1 MKKENKMEVW
11 TLDQI
16 ANPEFRKMLSQDIDN
31 ITGLVDLQLSDG
43 TIRVSKRQAFMNLFW
58 WPIIT
63 TFNIPLRKDHFIKNI
78 AYSADALYSEW
89 NRYYDEI
96 MDNIPHSAKL
106 LKATIW
112 NVLQDMYY
120 FGCIS
125 LAEYVASLDI
135 IDMSQITTE
144 PVMADIIDTKY
155 SFVDDDGNL
164 KPVYS
169 TRDVETIIDGHTKE
183 IIKLLS
189 TKGAL
194 KNQRLLPFQRTEQL
208 NKHQVPQTIYCFGVR
223 TDIND
228 AIVKKV
234 VIGSALSGIRDIEEY
249 AVESL
254 SAKKSQFYNKCAV
267 KMSQYYNRTM
277 QLSCAAVCQLYE
289 GDCGS
294 TQTVAFRLTKEKKKN
309 TIGKYIVD
317 GGKLVCLTKDNIDNY
332 VGKVVQLRSPL
343 TCRYRNGVCEVCGG
357 RLYSSL
363 NYKLTLGII
372 AAMHVDESVT
382 QKILSAKHLV
392 KTMSII
398 YHLPDI
404 VRGKIFVDKNTSE
417 IWWSQDFIGKSGK
430 IDDDMM
436 LGIPYDCFRNFT
448 DVKLIRKNSVREAS
462 MSSITDLIIRK
473 GDKVLAE
480 IDMRDY
486 TLAKPEKNI
495 PALSLSMLMHVR
507 DNFDKLVHSD
517 GCIWIPMRGTE
528 YMPIL
533 VTKIINDNMLEFVKG
548 VESFFK
554 SGVSKYRTNSTALEA
569 ATDIIYTHVDVNIAH
584 IETVLKAFQITSPT
598 DYRIPCVE
606 DTNDVHFSGMADIFT
621 YRTVGGKLSHE
632 NLKKYVT
639 SQSTYLRK
647 RQKSVLDFMIGYHT
661 R

>member
-1 MKKENKMEVW
+1 MEIW

-16 ANPEFRKMLSQDIDN
+16 TNPEFKKMLSQDIDN

-63 TFNIPLRKDHFIKNI
+63 TFNIPLRKDHFIKNM
-78 AYSADALYSEW
+78 AYSADVLYNEW

-96 MDNIPHSAKL
+96 MATTQHSAKV

-144 PVMADIIDTKY
+144 PVMADIINTKY
-155 SFVDDDGNL
+155 NLVDKDGNL

-194 KNQRLLPFQRTEQL
+194 KNQRLLPFQRADQL

-223 TDIND
+223 TDVND
-228 AIVKKV
+228 AIIKKV

-254 SAKKSQFYNKCAV
+254 SAKKSMFYNKHAV
-267 KMSQYYNRTM
+267 KISQYYNRTM
-277 QLSCAAVCQLYE
+277 QLSCAFVSQMYE

-294 TQTVAFRLTKEKKKN
+294 TQTVAFRLTAEKKKN
-309 TIGKYIVD
+309 ALGKYIVD
-317 GGKLVCLTKDNIDNY
+317 NGNLVCLTKYNIDNY
-332 VGKVVQLRSPL
+332 VDKIIQLRSPL
-343 TCRYRNGVCEVCGG
+343 TCRYHNGVCEICGG

-363 NYKLTLGII
+363 NLKLIPGII

-398 YHLPDI
+398 YHLPDKF
-404 VRGKIFVDKNTSE
+404 RDKIFVNKNTSE
-417 IWWSQDFIGKSGK
+417 IWWASEFIGKSGK
-430 IDDDMM
+430 IAEDMM
-436 LGIPYDCFRNFT
+436 LGIPYDNFRNFA

-462 MSSITDLIIRK
+462 MSSISRLFIRK
-473 GDKVLAE
+473 GDELLAD
-480 IDMRDY
+480 IDMLDY
-486 TLAKPEKNI
+486 TLEKPKKNI
-495 PALSLSMLMHVR
+495 PALSLAMLLHVR
-507 DNFDKLVHSD
+507 DNFDKLVHTD
-517 GCIWIPMRGTE
+517 GCIWIPLKGTE
-528 YMPIL
+528 HMPIL
-533 VTKIINDNMLEFVKG
+533 VTKIINDNMLEFVNSVNK
-548 VESFFK
+548 FFG
-554 SGVSKYRTNSTALEA
+554 SGIARFRTNSTVLEA

-584 IETVLKAFQITSPT
+584 IEAVLKAFQITSPN
-598 DYRIPCVE
+598 DYRIPCVK
-606 DTNDVHFSGMADIFT
+606 DTNDVYFSGMANIFK
-621 YRTVGGKLSHE
+621 YRTVGGKLAYQD
-632 NLKKYVT
+632 LKKYIG
-639 SQSTYLRK
+639 SASTYMRK
-647 RQKSVLDFMIGYHT
+647 REKSVFDFMIGYT